1 MKSAL
6 AWGRGRVGFARV
18 PGIGR
23 CDGNLPNLL
32 HAIFAVIELDFLL
45 EPAER
50 DALTGCCE
58 SLGLFRSTPCG
69 RRGSYD
75 GGLVVVVV
83 HWRFRVCRSDTEK
96 KRTSISFQC
105 PPARGTGQRAVVR
118 GPVGRDRMC
127 GWM

>member
-6 AWGRGRVGFARV
+6 AWGRRRVGFARV

-75 GGLVVVVV
+75 GGLVLMVVVVV

-96 KRTSISFQC
+96 KRTSISFNV
-105 PPARGTGQRAVVR
+105 PLRVARGN
-118 GPVGRDRMC
+118 GPWCEDR
-127 GWM
+127 